1 MRREHERAAPRKLER
16 LLSRRLPSGFVLATR
31 SELVVLKS
39 YLDFRSAES
48 PWRLSL
54 EDLVNYGKGVSWFT
68 SHTRSHGLHVRVA
81 SHAFLTPSPPII
93 LVLLALAGT
102 LVIWVGAWDMI
113 TPGQQ
118 LDGDKVKAIF
128 PNTLRAN
135 LV

>member
-54 EDLVNYGKGVSWFT
+54 EDLVNYGKGVSRFT

-81 SHAFLTPSPPII
+81 SHAFLT

-102 LVIWVGAWDMI
+102 LVIWVGAWDII